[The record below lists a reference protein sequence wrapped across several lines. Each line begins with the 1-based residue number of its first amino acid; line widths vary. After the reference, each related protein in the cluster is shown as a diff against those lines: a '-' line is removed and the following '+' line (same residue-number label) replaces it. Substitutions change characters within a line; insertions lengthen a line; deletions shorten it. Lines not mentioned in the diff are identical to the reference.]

1 MCAMQLAT
9 EQLDLDRISKS
20 FLLTSFEEF
29 FSDVLRVKRAV
40 VADPWGIGA
49 RSADADRAE
58 LRLAA
63 ALSVRQRLQTLLEKQ
78 AAEAGTRQGDH
89 GSATYREAQYIMA
102 ALADE
107 IFLKL
112 EWEGRAAWS
121 SNLLETKMFGTHVA
135 GERIFDRIG
144 QLLMDRDA
152 AHREIEVVYLLAM
165 SLGFEGRY
173 RGSSGA
179 ELARLRSGLHELVFP
194 RHPAVLRGER
204 HLFPQSYMHTLDRSE
219 PIRLPN
225 IGRWAAAL
233 AIVFMLY
240 LTVAHFAWLN
250 VTTEI
255 RDMNATIARISR

>member
-9 EQLDLDRISKS
+9 ESTDRISKS

-40 VADPWGIGA
+40 VSDPWGIGA
-49 RSADADRAE
+49 RNADADRAE

-78 AAEAGTRQGDH
+78 AAEAASRQGDL
-89 GSATYREAQYIMA
+89 GTTMFREAQYIMA

-107 IFLKL
+107 IFLTL

-135 GERIFDRIG
+135 GERLFDRIE
-144 QLLMDRDA
+144 QLLTDRDA
-152 AHREIEVVYLLAM
+152 AHREIEVVYLLAL

-173 RGSSGA
+173 RGSSGT
-179 ELARLRSGLHELVFP
+179 ELARLRRGLHELVSP
-194 RHPAVLRGER
+194 HQPSVMRGER

-225 IGRWAAAL
+225 IGRWSAAL
-233 AIVFMLY
+233 AVVFMLY
-240 LTVAHFAWLN
+240 LAVAHVAWLD
-250 VTTEI
+250 VTADL

>member
-1 MCAMQLAT
+1 MCAMLL
-9 EQLDLDRISKS
+9 EIEPNDRISKS

-29 FSDVLRVKRAV
+29 FSDVLRVRRAV
-40 VADPWGIGA
+40 VSDPWGIAA

-78 AAEAGTRQGDH
+78 AAEAASRQGEL
-89 GSATYREAQYIMA
+89 GASMYREAQYIMA

-107 IFLKL
+107 IFLQL

-121 SNLLETKMFGTHVA
+121 SNLLETRMFGTHVA
-135 GERIFDRIG
+135 GERVFDRIE
-144 QLLMDRDA
+144 QLLTDRDA
-152 AHREIEVVYLLAM
+152 AHREIEVVYLLAL
-165 SLGFEGRY
+165 SLGFEGKF
-173 RGSSGA
+173 RGGTGA
-179 ELARLRSGLHELVFP
+179 ELARLRGALHELVFP
-194 RHPAVLRGER
+194 RHPSVTRGER
-204 HLFPQSYMHTLDRSE
+204 RLFPQSYMHTLDRSE

-240 LTVAHFAWLN
+240 LAVAHVAWLN
-250 VTTEI
+250 ITTEL